1 MISVNQLS
9 IHFTGTSLFDNV
21 SFIVNTKDRIGLTG
35 KNGAGK
41 STLLK
46 ILAKQI
52 EPEKGNVAIPSGGT
66 IGYLPQEME
75 HNNGKTVFEETSSA
89 FVEAKKL
96 QRDLEYYNEQ
106 LTSRIDYESE
116 GYYDIINKLNE
127 ANERF
132 SMIGGY
138 SMEADI
144 EKILLGLG
152 FSKDDFNRLTDE
164 FSGGWRMRIELAKIL
179 LQNSD
184 VLLLDEPTNHL
195 DIESIQWLEEFL
207 LTYRG
212 AVVLVSHD
220 RAFLDNV
227 TTRTIEISLGK
238 INDYKASYSKYIEL
252 RTERREQQLSAFKNQ
267 QKQIEETEKFID
279 RFRSKASKAIQVQS
293 KIKHLNKIDRIEVDE
308 EDLQTINFYFPP
320 SPRSGKVVVLAENLK
335 KQYDNHVVLNKV
347 DFDIERGERV
357 AFVGKN
363 GQGKSTLSKLIAGLE
378 KNEGKLELGHNVE
391 IGYFAQNQAESL
403 DGNKTV
409 LQTIEDAAR
418 GDMLKKARS
427 LLGSFLFSGDTV
439 DKKVKVLSGGEKS
452 RLAMCK
458 LLLEPVNLLVL
469 DEPTNHL
476 DMRSK
481 DVLKNA
487 LMKYDGTLIVVSHDR
502 DFLQGLTNK
511 VFEFAGGNISEH
523 YGDVYEYLA
532 TRKLSTL
539 HELEQVEK
547 KNQQEKIS
555 EVKIEKPKS
564 SDLSNEDKKLLE
576 KENKRLSNQIGKSE
590 REIERLE
597 KEIALNDEKLQDS
610 EQYKLMMN
618 DKVFFTEYEKLKKQL
633 EEELNLWEKLQ
644 TELEGIQK

>member
-21 SFIVNTKDRIGLTG
+21 SFIVNTKDRVGLTG

-52 EPEKGNVAIPSGGT
+52 EPQKGNVAIPSDGT

-75 HNNGKTVFEETSSA
+75 HNNGKTVFEETA
-89 FVEAKKL
+89 TTFIEAKKL
-96 QRDLEYYNEQ
+96 QNDLLYYNEQ
-106 LTSRIDYESE
+106 LTTRTDYESE
-116 GYYDIINKLNE
+116 EYNDIIIRLNE

-132 SMIGGY
+132 SLIGGY

-144 EKILLGLG
+144 EKVLLGLG
-152 FSKDDFNRLTDE
+152 FNKEDFSRLTDE

-179 LQNSD
+179 LKNPD

-207 LTYRG
+207 VNYRG

-238 INDYKASYSKYIEL
+238 IYDYKASYSKYVVL
-252 RTERREQQLSAFKNQ
+252 RKERREQQLSAFKNQ
-267 QKQIEETEKFID
+267 QKQIEDTEKFID

-293 KIKHLNKIDRIEVDE
+293 KIKQLNKIDRIEVDE
-308 EDLQTINFYFPP
+308 EDLQSIHFYFPP
-320 SPRSGKVVVLAENLK
+320 SPRSGKIVVLSEQLK
-335 KQYDNHVVLNKV
+335 KQYDEHIVLSNV
-347 DFDIERGERV
+347 NFDIERGERV

-378 KNEGKLELGHNVE
+378 KFEGKLDIGYNTN

-403 DGNKTV
+403 DGEKTV

-418 GDMLKKARS
+418 GDMLKNARS
-427 LLGSFLFSGDTV
+427 LLGSFLFSGDSV

-458 LLLEPVNLLVL
+458 LLLEPVNLLIL

-487 LMKYDGTLIVVSHDR
+487 LMKYDGTMIVVSHDR

-511 VFEFAGGNISEH
+511 VFEFANGNVKEY
-523 YGDVYEYLA
+523 YGDIYEYLEA
-532 TRKLSTL
+532 RKLSSL
-539 HELEQVEK
+539 HELDLIEK
-547 KNQQEKIS
+547 KKQEIKAS
-555 EVKIEKPKS
+555 AGKNEKVRETV
-564 SDLSNEDKKLLE
+564 LLFEDKKQAE
-576 KENKRLSNQIGKSE
+576 KDHKRLSNQIGKSE

-597 KEIALNDEKLQDS
+597 KEISLMDEKLQDPEGYKIALNDTQIFVKY
-610 EQYKLMMN
+610 EQ
-618 DKVFFTEYEKLKKQL
+618 LKKQL
-633 EEELNLWEKLQ
+633 EEELSAWEKLQ
-644 TELEGIQK
+644 TELEELQK